1 MCAGLGYGY
10 RPCRSHMHPHN
21 TLQRSRPKP
30 MPLYGESRLYR
41 VWHRGEF
48 SGRRMQELTVEAAC
62 MICMRGG
69 HYADMC
75 PMGPGRAERRVDAEE
90 KASASETD
98 VAKSK
103 QAKHT
108 NDKRKQHE
116 LLTARMQVAHG
127 AGPPL
132 VWAPRSAGT
141 VASES
146 AAGLI
151 AHRNAT

>member
-1 MCAGLGYGY
+1 
-10 RPCRSHMHPHN
+10 
-21 TLQRSRPKP
+21 
-30 MPLYGESRLYR
+30 
-41 VWHRGEF
+41 
-48 SGRRMQELTVEAAC
+48 MQELTVEAAC

-103 QAKHT
+103 QAKHS

-116 LLTARMQVAHG
+116 LLTARMQVVSPRRRAAFG
-127 AGPPL
+127 LAAPLAGTCQSRPL
-132 VWAPRSAGT
+132 V
-141 VASES
+141 
-146 AAGLI
+146 
-151 AHRNAT
+151 